1 MRVMLSEIDFE
12 RFVSKITEA
21 NNKKGEGK
29 GREGKRIGSMS
40 SIYLSEF
47 LTRGGVSYS
56 LVFFCYSLQEDYTHT
71 HIYI

>member
-1 MRVMLSEIDFE
+1 MLSEIDFE

-56 LVFFCYSLQEDYTHT
+56 LVFLLFASRGLYTHT
-71 HIYI
+71 YIYI

>member
-29 GREGKRIGSMS
+29 GGEGKGRGRIRSMGS
-40 SIYLSEF
+40 ICLSEF
-47 LTRGGVSYS
+47 LTRGGVSYF
-56 LVFFCYSLQEDYTHT
+56 LLFF
-71 HIYI
+71 YIVIRIICDNR

>member
-29 GREGKRIGSMS
+29 GGEGKGRGRIRSMGS
-40 SIYLSEF
+40 ICLPEF
-47 LTRGGVSYS
+47 LTRGGVSYF
-56 LVFFCYSLQEDYTHT
+56 LLFF
-71 HIYI
+71 YIVIRIIRDNR